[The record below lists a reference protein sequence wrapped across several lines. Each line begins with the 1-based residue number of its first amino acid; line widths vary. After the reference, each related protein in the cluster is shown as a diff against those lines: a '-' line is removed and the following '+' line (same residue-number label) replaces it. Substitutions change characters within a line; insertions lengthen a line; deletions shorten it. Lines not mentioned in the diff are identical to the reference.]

1 MIHKIKYHEQLENRL
16 NEAGRRIA
24 ELEEALSRHE
34 AAEKEFESRIDRHE
48 RLFASFPLGITI
60 TDGHGTIVEVNSEA
74 GRILEIPREEHV
86 GRAITSASWQAV
98 RSDGTRMPAEE
109 FPGVR
114 ALREKRLIENVV
126 MGIVRKTGGIRWI
139 NVTAAP
145 LPLEGCGVAIVYS
158 DFTRGRKSEEDLV
171 RSEEK
176 YRKLFEEDLT
186 GNFIAAADGRIL
198 MCNPSFVDIFGF
210 SNREEALASNF
221 RDLHLTPESFDR
233 FISALRERKTLTS
246 YMGRRRRRDGRII
259 YIVENTVGRFDE
271 NGELID
277 YKAYVFDITERK
289 RFEERLRESEERFH
303 IMADSSPLMI
313 WVADEHGEIQFV
325 NSSYRDFFRM
335 SPEEIRGSKW
345 RLLLHPD
352 DKDAYVEAFL
362 RAVSEKSPFHATG
375 RMRRSGGRWSW
386 IESYG
391 NPRFSPEG
399 RFLGLVC
406 SSQDVT
412 ERMQAQKD
420 LLQYRDHLE
429 ELVKER
435 TDELEERNR
444 KLGEEINERI
454 KAEEEKRAVVEQLAH
469 ARKIEALG
477 RFAGGIAHDLNN
489 MLYPIIIESES
500 LLDEMPP
507 DTPWHQTVQQILTAA
522 YRQRDLVKQILSFS
536 RRSEQRF
543 TPISIKPLISETLAF
558 VRSSLPS
565 TIEIRQHIDAV
576 DDTVMGDASQIQQ
589 VIMNLCKNAADAL
602 PSQSGVMEISLTNTR
617 LTKTEDH
624 PEVKAGEY
632 VKLSVRDFG
641 SGMTPEVIP
650 HIFEPFYT
658 TKEVGKGVGMG
669 LPVIHGIVRDHGG
682 TITVESEPG
691 KGSRFAVF
699 FPVTRARP
707 AVQKLCAGGAHHAR
721 GNILLV
727 DDERPVLSSVN
738 KALKRLGYSVTA
750 VEDSMEALALFSRNS
765 EAFDL
770 VVTDLT
776 MPRMNGVDLAAKIRE
791 VRSDIPIIL
800 CTGFNDVITEQEARS
815 KGIAGLI
822 FKPAC
827 TADLDTAV
835 GLALKTRATS

>member
-1 MIHKIKYHEQLENRL
+1 MTLKKISRKQLENRL
-16 NEAGRRIA
+16 NEAGSRIA

-34 AAEKEFESRIDRHE
+34 AAEKRLESRIDRYE
-48 RLFASFPLGITI
+48 KLFASFPLGITI
-60 TDGHGTIVEVNSEA
+60 TDEHGNIVEVNNEA
-74 GRILEIPREEHV
+74 GRILEIPREEHEA
-86 GRAITSASWQAV
+86 RAITGASWQIV
-98 RSDGTRMPAEE
+98 RSDGTRMPVEE

-114 ALREKRLIENVV
+114 ALKEGRLIENVV
-126 MGIVRKTGGIRWI
+126 MGIERKNGSIRWI
-139 NVTAAP
+139 SVSAAP
-145 LPLEGCGVAIVYS
+145 LPVKGCGVAIVYG
-158 DFTRGRKSEEDLV
+158 DFTRGRKAEEDLV

-186 GNFIAAADGRIL
+186 GNYIVAADGRIQ
-198 MCNPSFVDIFGF
+198 MCNPSFVNIFGF
-210 SNREEALASNF
+210 SSREDALASNF
-221 RDLHLTPESFDR
+221 RDLHLTPESFDG
-233 FISALRERKTLTS
+233 FISALRERKALTP
-246 YMGRRRRRDGRII
+246 YTGRRRRRDGKII
-259 YIVENTVGRFDE
+259 YIVGNAVGRFDE

-289 RFEERLRESEERFH
+289 RFEDRLRESEERFR

-313 WVADEHGEIQFV
+313 WVGDENGEIQFV
-325 NSSYRDFFRM
+325 NSSYREFFRM
-335 SPEEIRGSKW
+335 SLEEIRGTRW
-345 RLLLHPD
+345 RSLLHPG
-352 DKDAYVEAFL
+352 DKDAYVGAFL
-362 RAVSEKSPFHATG
+362 RAVSEKRPFHAMG
-375 RMRRSGGRWSW
+375 RMRCADGRWRW

-412 ERMQAQKD
+412 ERVQAQKD
-420 LLQYRDHLE
+420 LLRYRDHLE

-444 KLGEEINERI
+444 KLGEEINERL
-454 KAEEEKRAVVEQLAH
+454 KAEEEKRKAVEQLVH

-489 MLYPIIIESES
+489 MLYPIIIEAES
-500 LLDEMPP
+500 LLDEMPA

-543 TPISIKPLISETLAF
+543 TPISVKPLISETLAF

-565 TIEIRQHIDAV
+565 TIEIRQHIDAA
-576 DDTVMGDASQIQQ
+576 DDTVMGDATQIQQ

-602 PSQSGVMEISLTNTR
+602 PSQSGVVEISLTNTC
-617 LTKTEDH
+617 LTETADH
-624 PEVKAGEY
+624 PEIKAGEY
-632 VKLSVRDFG
+632 VQLLVKDSGR
-641 SGMTPEVIP
+641 GMTPEVMT

-691 KGSRFAVF
+691 KGSRFTVF

-707 AVQKLCAGGAHHAR
+707 AARKLRAGNDHR
-721 GNILLV
+721 MQGNILLV
-727 DDERPVLSSVN
+727 DDERPVLSSVS
-738 KALKRLGYSVTA
+738 KMLKRLGYSVTA
-750 VEDSMEALALFSRNS
+750 AADGVEALALFSHNPDV
-765 EAFDL
+765 FDL
-770 VVTDLT
+770 VLTDLT
-776 MPRMNGVDLAAKIRE
+776 MPRMNGVDLAAKVRK
-791 VRSDIPIIL
+791 VRSDIPILL
-800 CTGFNDVITEQEARS
+800 CTGFNDVITEQDARS
-815 KGIAGLI
+815 KGITGLI
-822 FKPAC
+822 FKPAG
-827 TADLDTAV
+827 TADLDAAVATA
-835 GLALKTRATS
+835 LRTRSPA